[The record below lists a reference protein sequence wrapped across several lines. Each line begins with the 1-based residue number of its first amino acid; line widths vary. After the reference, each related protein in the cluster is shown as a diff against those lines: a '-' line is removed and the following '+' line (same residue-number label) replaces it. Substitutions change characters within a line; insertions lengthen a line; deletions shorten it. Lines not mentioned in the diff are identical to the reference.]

1 MVTENM
7 LSTREVK
14 SLPRRM
20 ISLSGSM
27 CPTKHSLSGLPSMG
41 KVRVETLPQSSAAS
55 MVTVCCSPSAA
66 EINARFS
73 MTV

>member
-1 MVTENM
+1 MVTEKM

-27 CPTKHSLSGLPSMG
+27 CPTKHSLSGLPLDG
-41 KVRVETLPQSSAAS
+41 EGEGRDVAAVVGS
-55 MVTVCCSPSAA
+55 LDGDGVLLALGGRDQR
-66 EINARFS
+66 IGFR
-73 MTV
+73 